1 LILERERKGYSIC
14 HQGLGKQSKF
24 ISFTMKATAA
34 LLMLLMGNAA
44 SGNVV

>member
-24 ISFTMKATAA
+24 ISFTMKAMAA
-34 LLMLLMGNAA
+34 LLMLLMGHAVT
-44 SGNVV
+44 GNIV